1 MTGDKL
7 RLGVAGWSVA
17 TRYATDFPAGGS
29 HLERYARRFCA
40 VEITSSF
47 YRHHRLATYQ
57 RWAESVGS
65 DFRFSVKIPKALT
78 HHGSLIYD
86 QSDDLDRFLLE
97 IAGLGPKLRVLLV
110 QLPPSL
116 EFVASDADR
125 FFARLRQRIDS
136 SVAIVCEPRHAS
148 WNSAVVEALFKEQG
162 VTRAA
167 VDPARWT
174 EDADPGGER
183 RLAYFRM
190 HGSPRIYFSAY
201 ERQRLEELARQLE
214 NETEK
219 ADEVWCIFDNT
230 AHGHAIGDAL
240 AVQGRPEG
248 APREPAAAVAR

>member
-1 MTGDKL
+1 
-7 RLGVAGWSVA
+7 VA
-17 TRYATDFPAGGS
+17 TRYAADFPAGGS
-29 HLERYARRFCA
+29 QLERYARRFSA

-57 RWAESVGS
+57 RWAQRVGPE
-65 DFRFSVKIPKALT
+65 FRFSVKIPKALT
-78 HHGSLIYD
+78 HHGHLVYA

-116 EFVASDADR
+116 EFVASDANR
-125 FFARLRQRIDS
+125 FFARLGQRIDS
-136 SVAIVCEPRHAS
+136 SVAMVCEPRHAS
-148 WNSAVVEALFKEQG
+148 WNSDAVEALFKEQG

-167 VDPARWT
+167 VDPARWSA
-174 EDADPGGER
+174 DAAPGGAR

-201 ERQRLEELARQLE
+201 ERRRLEQLARQLE
-214 NETEK
+214 DEAQQ

-230 AHGHAIGDAL
+230 AHGHALGDAMTVQQAL
-240 AVQGRPEG
+240 AV
-248 APREPAAAVAR
+248 PR